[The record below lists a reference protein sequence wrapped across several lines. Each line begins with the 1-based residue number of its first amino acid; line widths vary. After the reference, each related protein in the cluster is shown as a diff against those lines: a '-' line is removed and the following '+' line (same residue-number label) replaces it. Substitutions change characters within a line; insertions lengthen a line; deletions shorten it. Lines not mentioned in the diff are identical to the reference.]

1 MLCCCEGVVDLVASE
16 SESQLDEGAD
26 APTRASSRSRL
37 VERGEADVVP
47 SSVRGSDILSSAGH
61 GPFGQ
66 VVSWY
71 RQVSN
76 LRPGWLSLIRGSGL
90 EFDTGGA

>member
-71 RQVSN
+71 LACVCDPE
-76 LRPGWLSLIRGSGL
+76 LY
-90 EFDTGGA
+90 

>member
-1 MLCCCEGVVDLVASE
+1 MVASE

-47 SSVRGSDILSSAGH
+47 SSVRGSDILSSVIS
-61 GPFGQ
+61 FQ
-66 VVSWY
+66 DFRVTISDVSLDVTDQSSWFTTWY
-71 RQVSN
+71 DKRWARAVRRAVRNGRRSA
-76 LRPGWLSLIRGSGL
+76 R
-90 EFDTGGA
+90 

>member
-47 SSVRGSDILSSAGH
+47 SSVRGSDILSEHTSGN
-61 GPFGQ
+61 
-66 VVSWY
+66 Y
-71 RQVSN
+71 YNN
-76 LRPGWLSLIRGSGL
+76 L
-90 EFDTGGA
+90 DY